1 MGIDTIWFPEHQ
13 FTNQLCS
20 PAPLINVV
28 DAAHRTRR
36 VRLGTAVVITPYYDP
51 LLLAGQVALADQ
63 FTQGR
68 LEIGF
73 GRGGFRY
80 EYERLGM
87 TEPLAAARQQEA
99 LEVILRAWT
108 ETDFAYAGT
117 YFKFPEVTVV
127 PRPFQRP
134 CPPTWIAART
144 PDSLRFA
151 AEHGIGIMMAP
162 QRQPISRLQ
171 GQMRLLDAICED
183 LGVVRPPVRMT
194 REIWVTTSPAEA
206 RQVAELL
213 AEYHRVQ
220 WNLHQNA
227 APTVDGF
234 TEAVP
239 LPKGY
244 DISPEE
250 LIARGVIGDPEHC
263 VGAAPPSTRRLA
275 PTPSSRTSTG
285 ANRSGDILRS
295 MELFAERVM
304 PHFTDDRP
312 PTRPIPDP
320 HGRARTT
327 MREPVLIDVEGL
339 AGDWVSW
346 EADAVARAV

>member
-1 MGIDTIWFPEHQ
+1 MKFDYFVTHTRSDASKPYEELYADGLEQIGLCDEMGIDTIWFPEHQ

-36 VRLGTAVVITPYYDP
+36 VRLGTAVVITPYYNP
-51 LLLAGQVALADQ
+51 LLVAGQVALADQ
-63 FTQGR
+63 LTRGR

-73 GRGGFRY
+73 GRGGFKY
-80 EYERLGM
+80 EYERLEM
-87 TEPLAAARQQEA
+87 TEPIAAARQQEA

-183 LGVVRPPVRMT
+183 LGVVRPPVRIT
-194 REIWVTTSPAEA
+194 REIWVTTSQAEA
-206 RQVAELL
+206 RQVAEL
-213 AEYHRVQ
+213 AGRVPPGAVEPPPERGAHRGRV
-220 WNLHQNA
+220 HRGA
-227 APTVDGF
+227 AAAQGVRHLSRGADRPGRDRGSG
-234 TEAVP
+234 P
-239 LPKGY
+239 L
-244 DISPEE
+244 
-250 LIARGVIGDPEHC
+250 RR
-263 VGAAPPSTRRLA
+263 AAPPVRGARRRRLHRELRLGSA
-275 PTPSSRTSTG
+275 AAETSFARWSSLPSG
-285 ANRSGDILRS
+285 
-295 MELFAERVM
+295 
-304 PHFTDDRP
+304 
-312 PTRPIPDP
+312 
-320 HGRARTT
+320 
-327 MREPVLIDVEGL
+327 
-339 AGDWVSW
+339 
-346 EADAVARAV
+346 